1 MRRFAVTLAAAA
13 AAIALSAGAGAADKP
28 GAPDKPPA
36 KGSMPSPTDM
46 LAAGPCDR
54 SCLVGLTEQVMGAL
68 AAHDASR
75 LPLRSD
81 VRYTENGQTLRLND
95 GLWETADGLS
105 NYTLYLADPESGAAA
120 FMGTIRESNREAMLA
135 LRLEVTGRKIS
146 EIEAVISRTSGTPSP
161 FGVNFADVKAE
172 PIFSETL
179 PPAQRR
185 PREQMIATANSY
197 FEGLEQATGK
207 ITPFE
212 PTCKRRE
219 NGSTTA
225 NNPDA
230 RNAMGKL
237 SCGAQFDTGFSPF
250 ITEVRG
256 RRFPLVDAERGL
268 VLSFLS
274 FDHSGRIKTV
284 QRTDGTM
291 AKVAPP
297 FDTPYTFLIA
307 ELFKIRDGRIAQVE
321 AVLLST
327 PYAMPSGWQ

>member
-1 MRRFAVTLAAAA
+1 MQRTVMTAAAA
-13 AAIALSAGAGAADKP
+13 AWMLSALAGAAVS
-28 GAPDKPPA
+28 
-36 KGSMPSPTDM
+36 KGQPTPEEM
-46 LAAGPCDR
+46 LAAGRCDR
-54 SCLVGLTEQVMGAL
+54 TCLIELTGQVMTAL

-75 LPLRSD
+75 LPLRDD

-105 NYTLYLADPESGAAA
+105 NYTMYLADPESGTAA
-120 FMGTIRESNREAMLA
+120 FMGTIRESGREAMLA
-135 LRLEVTGRKIS
+135 LRLKVIGKKIS
-146 EIEAVISRTSGTPSP
+146 QIEAVISRTSGAPSQ
-161 FGVNFADVKAE
+161 FGVNYADVKPE

-185 PREQMIATANSY
+185 PREQLIATANSY

-225 NNPDA
+225 NNPDG
-230 RNAMGKL
+230 RNAMSKL

-256 RRFPLVDAERGL
+256 RRFPLVDEERGL
-268 VLSFLS
+268 VLAFLS
-274 FDHSGRIKTV
+274 FDHSGRIKSV
-284 QRTDGTM
+284 QRTDGTI
-291 AKVAPP
+291 AKVPAP

-321 AVLLST
+321 AVLLPT
-327 PYAMPSGWQ
+327 PYAMPSGW

>member
-1 MRRFAVTLAAAA
+1 MLAAAV
-13 AAIALSAGAGAADKP
+13 AIALSATAEAADK
-28 GAPDKPPA
+28 APA
-36 KGSMPSPTDM
+36 KGSAPSPMDL
-46 LAAGPCDR
+46 LAAGHCDR
-54 SCLVGLTEQVMGAL
+54 ACLVGLTEQVMSAL

-105 NYTLYLADPESGAAA
+105 NYTLYLADPESGAAG
-120 FMGTIRESNREAMLA
+120 FMGTIRESNREALLA
-135 LRLEVTGRKIS
+135 LRLKVSGRKIS
-146 EIEAVISRTSGTPSP
+146 EMEAVISRTSGTPSP
-161 FGVNFADVKAE
+161 FGVNFADVKPE

-185 PREQMIATANSY
+185 SREQMIATANSY

-207 ITPFE
+207 VTQFE
-212 PTCKRRE
+212 PSCKRRE
-219 NGSTTA
+219 NGSITA
-225 NNPDA
+225 NNPEA

-256 RRFPLVDAERGL
+256 RRFPLVDEERGL

-274 FDHSGRIKTV
+274 FDHSGRIKNV
-284 QRTDGTM
+284 QRTDGTI
-291 AKVAPP
+291 AKVPPP

-321 AVLLST
+321 AVLLPT
-327 PYAMPSGWQ
+327 PYAMPSGWGP

>member
-1 MRRFAVTLAAAA
+1 MTVAAVAAAFVLSAWAAAA
-13 AAIALSAGAGAADKP
+13 DK
-28 GAPDKPPA
+28 APTKGTPA
-36 KGSMPSPTDM
+36 PAEM
-46 LAAGPCDR
+46 LAAGRCDR
-54 SCLVGLTEQVMGAL
+54 ACLIDLTQQVVAAL
-68 AAHDASR
+68 AAHDATR
-75 LPLRSD
+75 LPLRHD
-81 VRYTENGQTLRLND
+81 MRYTENGQTLRLND

-105 NYTLYLADPESGAAA
+105 NYTLYVADPESGAAA
-120 FMGTIRESNREAMLA
+120 FMGTIRESGREAMLA
-135 LRLEVTGRKIS
+135 LRLKVLGRKIS

-161 FGVNFADVKAE
+161 FGVKYADVRAE
-172 PIFSETL
+172 PTFSETL
-179 PPAQRR
+179 PSAQRR
-185 PREQMIATANSY
+185 PREQMVATANSY

-225 NNPDA
+225 NNPA
-230 RNAMGKL
+230 ASNAMGRL

-256 RRFPLVDAERGL
+256 RRFPLVDEERGL

-274 FDHSGRIKTV
+274 FDHSGRIKSVT
-284 QRTDGTM
+284 RTDGTI
-291 AKVAPP
+291 AKVPAP

-321 AVLLST
+321 AVLLPT
-327 PYAMPSGWQ
+327 PYAMPSGW

>member
-1 MRRFAVTLAAAA
+1 MKRLAMTVAAVAWAW
-13 AAIALSAGAGAADKP
+13 SAVAGGASSD
-28 GAPDKPPA
+28 
-36 KGSMPSPTDM
+36 PTTAM
-46 LAAGPCDR
+46 LAAGRCDR
-54 SCLVGLTEQVMGAL
+54 ACLVDLAGQTLAAL

-75 LPLRSD
+75 LPLRHD

-120 FMGTIRESNREAMLA
+120 FMGTIRESGREAMLT
-135 LRLEVTGRKIS
+135 LRLKVVGRKIS
-146 EIEAVISRTSGTPSP
+146 EIEAVIARTSGTPSP
-161 FGVNFADVKAE
+161 FGVNYADLRPE

-179 PPAQRR
+179 SPAQRR

-207 ITPFE
+207 VTPFE

-230 RNAMGKL
+230 KNAIAKL

-256 RRFPLVDAERGL
+256 RRYPLVDEDRGL
-268 VLSFLS
+268 VLAFLS
-274 FDHSGRIKTV
+274 FDHSGRIKNV
-284 QRTDGTM
+284 RRTDGTM
-291 AKVAPP
+291 AKVPAP

-321 AVLLST
+321 AVLLPT
-327 PYAMPSGWQ
+327 PYAMPSGW

>member
-1 MRRFAVTLAAAA
+1 MSRLTVVLTVA
-13 AAIALSAGAGAADKP
+13 AAIALSVPAGAATK
-28 GAPDKPPA
+28 APA
-36 KGSMPSPTDM
+36 KEAAPSPTDM
-46 LAAGPCDR
+46 LAAGDCDR
-54 SCLVGLTEQVMGAL
+54 SCLTGLAEQVMGAL

-105 NYTLYLADPESGAAA
+105 NYTLYLADPDSGAAA

-135 LRLEVTGRKIS
+135 LRLEVIGKKIS

-161 FGVNFADVKAE
+161 FGVNYADVKPE

-212 PTCKRRE
+212 PSCKRRE

-256 RRFPLVDAERGL
+256 RRFPLVDEERGL

-274 FDHSGRIKTV
+274 FDHSGRIKNV
-284 QRTDGTM
+284 QRTDGTV

-321 AVLLST
+321 AVLLPT
-327 PYAMPSGWQ
+327 PYAMPSGWER

>member
-1 MRRFAVTLAAAA
+1 MRTRAAIMAMAALSLGSAGDAAPRAHAGTQGAAAHGPTPEQMLEAGRCDRGCLNGLTAEVLAAF
-13 AAIALSAGAGAADKP
+13 
-28 GAPDKPPA
+28 
-36 KGSMPSPTDM
+36 
-46 LAAGPCDR
+46 
-54 SCLVGLTEQVMGAL
+54 

-75 LPLRSD
+75 LPLRHD
-81 VRYTENGQTLRLND
+81 VRYTENGQTLRLDD

-105 NYTLYLADPESGAAA
+105 NYTLYFADPESGSAG
-120 FMGTIRESNREAMLA
+120 FIGTIRESGRDAMLA
-135 LRLEVTGRKIS
+135 LRLKVEGRKIS
-146 EIEAVISRTSGTPSP
+146 QIEAIISRTSGGANS
-161 FGVNFADVKAE
+161 FGVNFADLKAE

-185 PREQMIATANSY
+185 PRGEMIAIANSY

-212 PTCKRRE
+212 PQCKRRE
-219 NGSTTA
+219 NGMITS
-225 NNPDA
+225 NNPAA

-256 RRFPLVDAERGL
+256 RRFPLVDEEHGL
-268 VLSFLS
+268 VFTFLS
-274 FDHSGRIKTV
+274 FDHSGRIKSV
-284 QRTDGTM
+284 RRTDGTI
-291 AKVAPP
+291 AKVSPP

-321 AVLLST
+321 AVILPT
-327 PYAMPSGWQ
+327 PYAMPSGW

>member
-1 MRRFAVTLAAAA
+1 MKTIAITVAAAA
-13 AAIALSAGAGAADKP
+13 WALGSMAGAATSD
-28 GAPDKPPA
+28 
-36 KGSMPSPTDM
+36 PTTAM
-46 LAAGPCDR
+46 LAAGRCDR
-54 SCLVGLTEQVMGAL
+54 ACLVELAGQTMAAL

-75 LPLRSD
+75 LPLRHD

-105 NYTLYLADPESGAAA
+105 NYTLYLADPESGAVA
-120 FMGTIRESNREAMLA
+120 FMGTIRESGREAMLA
-135 LRLEVTGRKIS
+135 LRLKVIGRKIS
-146 EIEAVISRTSGTPSP
+146 EIEAVIARTSGAPSP
-161 FGVNFADVKAE
+161 FGVNYADLRPE
-172 PIFSETL
+172 PIFSESL
-179 PPAQRR
+179 SPAQRR
-185 PREQMIATANSY
+185 PREQLIATANSY

-225 NNPDA
+225 NNPTA
-230 RNAMGKL
+230 KNAIAQL

-256 RRFPLVDAERGL
+256 RRYPLVDEERGL
-268 VLSFLS
+268 VLAFLS

-284 QRTDGTM
+284 RRTDGTM
-291 AKVAPP
+291 AKVPPP
-297 FDTPYTFLIA
+297 FDAPYTFLIA

-321 AVLLST
+321 AVLLPT
-327 PYAMPSGWQ
+327 PYAMPSGW